1 MLSSLISQ
9 EETEAWGRGAC
20 LQRSHTSECRE
31 RERAATTV
39 PLPHT
44 CALSLRTQHGSGRK
58 HRIGGHAGP
67 SHGAEAWW
75 EASAP
80 CSLLSSPTGET
91 PVPKLL
97 TLRQAAHYLTSHYL
111 TSAQAELQGLQS
123 TACPQRLL
131 PLGPEVPSDKQ
142 KMPPEED

>member
-1 MLSSLISQ
+1 M
-9 EETEAWGRGAC
+9 ED
-20 LQRSHTSECRE
+20 
-31 RERAATTV
+31 
-39 PLPHT
+39 
-44 CALSLRTQHGSGRK
+44 TQ
-58 HRIGGHAGP
+58 GP
-67 SHGAEAWW
+67 PT
-75 EASAP
+75 ASAP

-97 TLRQAAHYLTSHYL
+97 TLRQAAHYL